1 MKRIPRRTLG
11 GVGLLALLFSGCG
24 GADESTPAAEAPPA
38 SGFRAAPPAP
48 DDLDR
53 ALLLTLSVF
62 PKGPDG
68 KASKTP
74 GPATLLILRREGG
87 AWVHEVVED
96 PESNVFHKARVFAP
110 PGAEPGIL
118 TLGGTGARLKLW
130 RRSGPDRAW
139 TASTLWAPEFG
150 GKWDRLRDL
159 DLADLDGDGILE
171 IALATHDQG
180 VIAVVEV
187 GEAGVEVSEVD
198 REPDTFVHELESGD
212 VDGDGRL
219 ELFTTP
225 SQPNRFDGTAQR
237 GRVMRYRPERTAG
250 EPGAKE
256 VFADLGDRH
265 AKEVLVA
272 DLQGD
277 GRPEVYVSVE
287 GRVEKGVR
295 VQDVEIRRYGTGG
308 EGDAGEVVA
317 RIDDFLC
324 RFLVP
329 ADIDGD
335 GKLEIVAAP
344 FKAGLR
350 LLRPGPGEWSQTLID
365 ADSSGFEH
373 AAAAFDLDGDGR
385 DEIYVAADDQSA
397 VRRYVWL
404 GDGFGRDEIFQVPD
418 ALHGFTWGVAAAP
431 TGLVR

>member
-1 MKRIPRRTLG
+1 MRGIHVRAL
-11 GVGLLALLFSGCG
+11 VWLGLLSLVFAGCG
-24 GADESTPAAEAPPA
+24 GADESAPEKRPET
-38 SGFRAAPPAP
+38 GLRAAPPAP

-74 GPATLLILRREGG
+74 GPATAVILRREGG
-87 AWVHEVVED
+87 AWVHEVLED

-110 PGAEPGIL
+110 PGGESGIL
-118 TLGGTGARLKLW
+118 TIAGTGARMKLW
-130 RRSGPDRAW
+130 RRSAADGGWSA
-139 TASTLWAPEFG
+139 TTLWAPEFG
-150 GKWDRLRDL
+150 GKSSRLRDL
-159 DLADLDGDGILE
+159 EIVDLDGDGVQE
-171 IALATHDQG
+171 IAVATHDQG
-180 VIAVVEV
+180 VVAIVAIGEDGLEV
-187 GEAGVEVSEVD
+187 TELD
-198 REPDTFVHELESGD
+198 READTFVHEIESGD

-237 GRVMRYRPERTAG
+237 GRVMRYRPDRAKG

-256 VFADLGDRH
+256 VFADLGNRH

-272 DLQGD
+272 DLDGD
-277 GRPEVYVSVE
+277 GQPEAYVSVE
-287 GRVEKGVR
+287 GRVEKGAR
-295 VQDVEIRRYGTGG
+295 VEDVEIRRYRTGG
-308 EGDAGEVVA
+308 AGDAGEVVA

-329 ADIDGD
+329 ADVDGD

-350 LLRPGPGEWSQTLID
+350 LLRPGPGEWSQSLID

-385 DEIYVAADDQSA
+385 DEIYVAADNQGA

-404 GDGFGRDEIFQVPD
+404 GDGFGREEIFRVPD
-418 ALHGFTWGVAAAP
+418 ALYGFTWGVAAVP

>member
-1 MKRIPRRTLG
+1 MKRIPMRAFG
-11 GVGLLALLFSGCG
+11 GVGLLTLMCAACG
-24 GADESTPAAEAPPA
+24 GADESSPLAEAPPA

-74 GPATLLILRREGG
+74 GPATLLILRREQG
-87 AWVHEVVED
+87 AWVHDVLED
-96 PESNVFHKARVFAP
+96 PESNVFHKAQVFAP

-118 TLGGTGARLKLW
+118 TLGGTAARLKLF
-130 RRSGPDRAW
+130 R
-139 TASTLWAPEFG
+139 
-150 GKWDRLRDL
+150 
-159 DLADLDGDGILE
+159 E

-180 VIAVVEV
+180 VVAVVEV
-187 GEAGVEVSEVD
+187 GEAGVEVGEVD
-198 REPDTFVHELESGD
+198 READTFVHEIESGD

-225 SQPNRFDGTAQR
+225 SQPNRFDGKAQR
-237 GRVMRYRPERTAG
+237 GRVMRYRPERAAG

-265 AKEVLVA
+265 AKEVLVR
-272 DLQGD
+272 DLDGD

-287 GRVEKGVR
+287 GRVEQGVR
-295 VQDVEIRRYGTGG
+295 VQDVEVRRYRTGG
-308 EGDAGEVVA
+308 ADDAGEVVA

-385 DEIYVAADDQSA
+385 DEIYVAADEQGA

-404 GDGFGRDEIFQVPD
+404 GDGFGREEILRVPD